1 MNSKK
6 KIMLFLGA
14 VSLVAFGNYRQF
26 VDNNRGKTTVEGK
39 ASEKATSSKGG
50 VSKEGKVSEKATS
63 SAKNN
68 PNKVNPEN
76 KEPMAEVKSVPQPQ
90 PNKTVNNTSPN
101 TSSEA
106 ENNKSKNPEK
116 SEQKEKDQ
124 LRIDSNKNVEDQF
137 KLNPQKSKGKK

>member
-39 ASEKATSSKGG
+39 ASEKATSS
-50 VSKEGKVSEKATS
+50 
-63 SAKNN
+63 AKHN

-137 KLNPQKSKGKK
+137 KLDPQKSEGKK

>member
-6 KIMLFLGA
+6 KMMLFLGA

-39 ASEKATSSKGG
+39 A
-50 VSKEGKVSEKATS
+50 SEKATS

-101 TSSEA
+101 TSSEV

-137 KLNPQKSKGKK
+137 KLDPQKSEGKK